1 MTQCNSM
8 SSSPISTAAPQPE
21 EKLLAKETLLHLVA
35 GGSAGQIIC
44 YELDNVYIKLAN
56 IEVCS
61 ILQGSLEVCIMHP
74 LDLVKTRIQIQSMT
88 PGGAGS
94 VAETAHYRIVK

>member
-1 MTQCNSM
+1 M
-8 SSSPISTAAPQPE
+8 
-21 EKLLAKETLLHLVA
+21 
-35 GGSAGQIIC
+35 
-44 YELDNVYIKLAN
+44 N

-61 ILQGSLEVCIMHP
+61 ILQGCLEVCIMHP

-94 VAETAHYRIVK
+94 LAETAHYRIVK

>member
-1 MTQCNSM
+1 MTLCNNL
-8 SSSPISTAAPQPE
+8 SSCPISSAAPQPE
-21 EKLLAKETLLHLVA
+21 EELLAKDTLFHLVA
-35 GGSAGQIIC
+35 GGSAGHIIC
-44 YELDNVYIKLAN
+44 YEFDNVYKKLAN
-56 IEVCS
+56 IEVSS

-74 LDLVKTRIQIQSMT
+74 LDLVKTRIQIKSMT